1 MKAPKQPFSRPDN
14 EQADQIA
21 EQAIVWFARLQSGEL
36 STEERLCF
44 QTWKMQSPA
53 HRQAYSE
60 ASQLWDD
67 SDFNQA
73 LKRIGLSDGIVK
85 KRRNAHAVR
94 KWLPLSLAASVAL
107 LALLFDPVTRVQA
120 DYYTPVGASQTVRLS
135 DGSNVTLNTDSAVA
149 VAFNEEQRFVRLLKG
164 EAYFDVRRDEGRP
177 FVVDSGETETRVL
190 GTRFIVRD
198 GAAED
203 KVTVMQGLVNVSN
216 KANRQNVLLH
226 PDEQVGN
233 TSSGLT
239 AVRLLADHR
248 ESGWLKGRLSFQDT
262 PLEQVVN
269 DVDRY
274 LPGLI
279 LFSDP
284 TLKTYRIN
292 ARFDV
297 TRPSRALDTLEQ
309 TLPIKITYVGNWLT
323 VIGRR

>member
-1 MKAPKQPFSRPDN
+1 MKVPRQPFSRPDN

-21 EQAIVWFARLQSGEL
+21 EQAIVWFARLQSGDL
-36 STEERLCF
+36 SAEERFCF
-44 QTWKMQSPA
+44 QIWKMQSPA

-73 LKRIGLSDGIVK
+73 LKLIGLSDGIGK
-85 KRRNAHAVR
+85 KRRNVHAAG

-107 LALLFDPVTRVQA
+107 LALLFDPVTRFQA

-135 DGSNVTLNTDSAVA
+135 DGSNVTLNTDSAIA
-149 VAFNEEQRFVRLLKG
+149 VAFNEEQRLVRLLKG

-198 GAAED
+198 GATED
-203 KVTVMQGLVNVSN
+203 RVTVMQGLVYVSN
-216 KANRQNVLLH
+216 KASQNVLLH

-239 AVRLLADHR
+239 AVRLFAGHR
-248 ESGWLKGRLSFQDT
+248 ESGWLKGRLSFQNAS
-262 PLEQVVN
+262 LEQVVN
-269 DVDRY
+269 DMDRY

-279 LFSDP
+279 LFSEP

-292 ARFDV
+292 AAS
-297 TRPSRALDTLEQ
+297 TSPGRPCAGYAETNPAD
-309 TLPIKITYVGNWLT
+309 
-323 VIGRR
+323 